1 MKENSLKPNFREF
14 LKSQVEAG
22 LPVFFDGGIGTMIQK
37 SGYTDYDIPED
48 LSIEKPEIIEN
59 IHKQYL
65 EAGAN
70 VLTANTFGALPLKLI
85 SAKYTCRQYIEAEI
99 ALQKKCVQ
107 EAEAAGNTRPHY
119 ISWDTSQI
127 GRLLEPMG
135 DLTFDQAYET
145 YKEAAVIAEKAGAE
159 LAIIETMAD

>member
-1 MKENSLKPNFREF
+1 MNKNFEKPNFREF

-48 LSIEKPEIIEN
+48 LSIEKPEIIED
-59 IHKQYL
+59 IHKAYL

-85 SAKYTCRQYIEAEI
+85 SAKYTCKEYIEAEI

-107 EAEAAGNTRPHY
+107 EAEAAGNNRPHY

-145 YKEAAVIAEKAGAE
+145 Y
-159 LAIIETMAD
+159 